1 MFSKVMSIEMAG
13 SPHNPGDVIHIDGE
27 RWFVVST
34 DFNGHSSKVWLEPLS
49 SYIAKNTLISKV
61 PYDCTIA
68 EYLNRLC
75 DEYEA
80 DCCC

>member
-1 MFSKVMSIEMAG
+1 MFSKVMTIEVAEH
-13 SPHNPGDVIHIDGE
+13 PHKPGDVIHIDGE
-27 RWFVVST
+27 RWFV
-34 DFNGHSSKVWLEPLS
+34 
-49 SYIAKNTLISKV
+49 
-61 PYDCTIA
+61 IA